1 VTQFALFTAPLTL
14 IAGERGEV
22 TYHADFLPAEAADAY
37 FATLRDGVD
46 WHANR
51 RIMYER
57 EVDVPRLTAHFPLE
71 RLRSREADGVSA
83 DAAAVLDDAAARVAH
98 ALGASF
104 NSIGLNH
111 YRDGNDSVAPHND
124 RLQDLVKGEPI
135 ALLSLGGTRRML
147 IRSKRPGEAAVPIDL
162 EAGSLLVMSW
172 TSQLHYTHGV
182 AKTRA
187 SVEPRISVAL
197 RVRPRDPRT
206 TRS

>member
-1 VTQFALFTAPLTL
+1 MTQFGLFTAPLPL
-14 IAGERGEV
+14 VAGERGEV
-22 TYHADFLPAEAADAY
+22 TYHADFVPAGVADAY

-71 RLRSREADGVSA
+71 RVRAGEAEGLSA
-83 DAAAVLDDAAARVAH
+83 DAASALGEVAARVGD
-98 ALGASF
+98 ALGAPF
-104 NSIGLNH
+104 NSVGLNF

-147 IRSKRPGEAAVPIDL
+147 IRSKRPGEPAVAIDL

-172 TSQLHYTHGV
+172 SSQLHYTHGV

-187 SVEPRISVAL
+187 KVEPRISVAL
-197 RVRPRDPRT
+197 RVRPRD
-206 TRS
+206 

>member
-1 VTQFALFTAPLTL
+1 VTQFGLFTAPLSL
-14 IAGERGEV
+14 VAGERGEV
-22 TYHADFLPAEAADAY
+22 TYHESFLPAEVADAY
-37 FATLRDGVD
+37 FATLREGVD

-71 RLRSREADGVSA
+71 RLRAGEAEGIGV
-83 DAAAVLDDAAARVAH
+83 DAASILCEAAARVAD
-98 ALGASF
+98 ALGAPF
-104 NSIGLNH
+104 NSIGLNY

-135 ALLSLGGTRRML
+135 ALLSLGGSRRML
-147 IRSKRPGEAAVPIDL
+147 IRSKRPGEPAVPVDL

-172 TSQLHYTHGV
+172 ASQLHYTHGV

-187 SVEPRISVAL
+187 KVDPRISVAL
-197 RVRPRDPRT
+197 RVRPRD
-206 TRS
+206 

>member
-1 VTQFALFTAPLTL
+1 VTQLGLFDLPVSLRDDA
-14 IAGERGEV
+14 RGQIS
-22 TYHADFLPAEAADAY
+22 YQAKFLPIEQAEAWFSA
-37 FATLRDGVD
+37 LRDGID
-46 WHANR
+46 WHARR

-71 RLRSREADGVSA
+71 RVRAGEAEGLSA
-83 DAAAVLDDAAARVAH
+83 DAASALGEVAARVGD
-98 ALGASF
+98 ALGAPF
-104 NSIGLNH
+104 NSVGLNF

-147 IRSKRPGEAAVPIDL
+147 IRSKRPGEPAVAIDL

-172 TSQLHYTHGV
+172 SSQLHYTHGV

-187 SVEPRISVAL
+187 KVEPRISIAL
-197 RVRPRDPRT
+197 RVRPRD
-206 TRS
+206 

>member
-1 VTQFALFTAPLTL
+1 VTQFGLFTAPLSL
-14 IAGERGEV
+14 VAGERGEV
-22 TYHADFLPAEAADAY
+22 TYHAGFLPAELADAY

-51 RIMYER
+51 RVMYER

-71 RLRSREADGVSA
+71 RLRKREAEGIRA
-83 DAAAVLDDAAARVAH
+83 DAASALCEAAGRVSD
-98 ALGASF
+98 ALGAPF
-104 NSIGLNH
+104 NSVGLNF

-124 RLQDLVKGEPI
+124 RLQDLVEGEPI

-162 EAGSLLVMSW
+162 EAGSLLVMSYA
-172 TSQLHYTHGV
+172 SQLHYTHGV

-187 SVEPRISVAL
+187 RVDPRISVAL
-197 RVRPRDPRT
+197 RVRPRD
-206 TRS
+206 

>member
-1 VTQFALFTAPLTL
+1 VTQFGLFKAPLSL
-14 IAGERGEV
+14 VAGERGEV
-22 TYHADFLPAEAADAY
+22 TYHDGFLPAEIADAY

-71 RLRSREADGVSA
+71 RLRSGEAEGISA
-83 DAAAVLDDAAARVAH
+83 DAASMLCEAAARVAD
-98 ALGASF
+98 ALGAPF
-104 NSIGLNH
+104 NSIGLNF

-135 ALLSLGGTRRML
+135 ALLSFGGTRRML
-147 IRSKRPGEAAVPIDL
+147 IRSKQPGEPAVPIDL

-172 TSQLHYTHGV
+172 SSQLHYTHGV

-187 SVEPRISVAL
+187 KVDPRISVAL
-197 RVRPRDPRT
+197 RVRPRA
-206 TRS
+206 

>member
-1 VTQFALFTAPLTL
+1 VTQFGLFTAPLSL
-14 IAGERGEV
+14 VAGERGEV
-22 TYHADFLPAEAADAY
+22 TYHDGFLPAEVADAY

-71 RLRSREADGVSA
+71 RLRSGEAEGIGA
-83 DAAAVLDDAAARVAH
+83 DAASALCEAATRVGD
-98 ALGASF
+98 ALGAPF
-104 NSIGLNH
+104 NSIGLNF

-147 IRSKRPGEAAVPIDL
+147 IRSKQPGDPAVPIDL

-172 TSQLHYTHGV
+172 SSQLHYTHGV

-187 SVEPRISVAL
+187 TVDPRISVAL
-197 RVRPRDPRT
+197 RVRPRG
-206 TRS
+206 

>member
-1 VTQFALFTAPLTL
+1 VTQFGLFTAPLSL
-14 IAGERGEV
+14 VAGARGEV
-22 TYHADFLPAEAADAY
+22 TYYADFLPADAADAY
-37 FATLRDGVD
+37 FAILRDGVD

-71 RLRSREADGVSA
+71 RLRSGEADGIAA
-83 DAAAVLDDAAARVAH
+83 DAASTLCEAAARVAD
-98 ALGASF
+98 ALGAPF
-104 NSIGLNH
+104 NSFGLNF

-172 TSQLHYTHGV
+172 ASQLHYTHGV

-187 SVEPRISVAL
+187 KVDPRISVAV
-197 RVRPRDPRT
+197 RVRPRD
-206 TRS
+206 

>member
-1 VTQFALFTAPLTL
+1 MTQFGLFTAPLSL
-14 IAGERGEV
+14 VAGERGEV
-22 TYHADFLPAEAADAY
+22 TYHAGFLPAELADAY

-51 RIMYER
+51 RVMYER

-71 RLRSREADGVSA
+71 RLRKREAEGIRA
-83 DAAAVLDDAAARVAH
+83 DAASALCEAAGRVSD
-98 ALGASF
+98 ALGAPF
-104 NSIGLNH
+104 NSVGLNF

-124 RLQDLVKGEPI
+124 RLQDLVEGEPI

-162 EAGSLLVMSW
+162 EAGSLLVMSYA
-172 TSQLHYTHGV
+172 SQLHYTHGV

-187 SVEPRISVAL
+187 RVDPRISVAL
-197 RVRPRDPRT
+197 RVRPRD
-206 TRS
+206 